1 MVRVPV
7 KLDLQR
13 TVPILERDREIAREL
28 RLGITAV
35 SLEVVNPEEGR
46 RLTVTKGMAT
56 DKPLL
61 TDSSSGK

>member
-1 MVRVPV
+1 VVRVLV
-7 KLDLQR
+7 KLDLQH
-13 TVPILERDREIAREL
+13 TVPILERDREIAQEL

-35 SLEVVNPEEGR
+35 SLVVVNPEEVR
-46 RLTVTKGMAT
+46 RPTVTKGMAT

>member
-1 MVRVPV
+1 MVRVLV
-7 KLDLQR
+7 KLDLQH
-13 TVPILERDREIAREL
+13 TVPILERDREIAQEL

-35 SLEVVNPEEGR
+35 SLVVVNPEEVR
-46 RLTVTKGMAT
+46 RPTVTKGTAT

>member
-1 MVRVPV
+1 MVRVLV
-7 KLDLQR
+7 KLDLQH
-13 TVPILERDREIAREL
+13 TVPILERDREIAQEL

-35 SLEVVNPEEGR
+35 SLVVVNPEEAR
-46 RLTVTKGMAT
+46 RPTVTKGTAT